1 MSPLNVAV
9 TAALVFF
16 ASPAAA
22 RTASAVHAPAVT
34 CSAGLHPAAT
44 AELFF
49 GRNIGQV
56 TAVSEEAWQGFIDRE
71 ISPRFPNGLS
81 VFDVYGQYR
90 GPGGEF
96 VREPT
101 KALLLVFSGSSEERD
116 KVHAIRDA
124 YRDQFRQESV
134 MLLEQNACVS
144 F

>member
-16 ASPAAA
+16 ASPVAA
-22 RTASAVHAPAVT
+22 RTASAVHAPAAA

-49 GRNIGQV
+49 GRNIGQT
-56 TAVSEEAWQGFIDRE
+56 TAVSDQDWQSFVDRE
-71 ISPRFPNGLS
+71 ITPRFPDGLS

-101 KALLLVFSGSSEERD
+101 KALLLVFSGTSEERD
-116 KVHAIRDA
+116 RIHAIRDA

-134 MLLEQNACVS
+134 MLLEQSACVS